1 MIVTESIIIDTF
13 GRLIEITD
21 KLSIEHMPSSRLQK
35 QTDRVDQHLT
45 API

>member
-1 MIVTESIIIDTF
+1 VIVTESIIIDIF

-21 KLSIEHMPSSRLQK
+21 KLSIEHMPSRRSQK
-35 QTDRVDQHLT
+35 QTDRVHQHLT